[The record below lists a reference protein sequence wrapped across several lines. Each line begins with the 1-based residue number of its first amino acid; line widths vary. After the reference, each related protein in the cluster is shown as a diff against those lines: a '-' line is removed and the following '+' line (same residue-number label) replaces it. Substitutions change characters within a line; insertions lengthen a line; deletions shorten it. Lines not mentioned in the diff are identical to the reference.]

1 MAWKL
6 EMSVR
11 KMVKLSANK
20 HKLDNKATVKALI
33 KTDRKQ
39 QHGLVT
45 DTILK
50 HKETWS
56 VQVT

>member
-1 MAWKL
+1 
-6 EMSVR
+6 
-11 KMVKLSANK
+11 MVKLSANK